1 MHQRLMTPPL
11 LCIRDLDCGILAGVH
26 LTLAA
31 GECVG
36 LAGPSGSGK
45 SRLLRAIADLDP
57 NRGEVLLRDQARS
70 AMPAHQWRRRVALLP
85 AESHWWGETVAAHM
99 PPPDARDLQALHLGA
114 AIIDWETARLSSGE
128 RQRLALLRLLS
139 RNPEV
144 LLLDEPTANLDDQNA
159 RAVETWLGQLT
170 RERGLG
176 MLWVSHDPA
185 QLTRVAQRSYRIDGG
200 KLQPTSPFQAIP
212 SPS

>member
-1 MHQRLMTPPL
+1 MTPPL
-11 LCIRDLDCGILAGVH
+11 LRIRDLDCGILIGVH

-57 NRGEVLLRDQARS
+57 NRGELFLRDQARS

-99 PPPDARDLQALHLGA
+99 PPPDARDLQALHLTA
-114 AIIDWETARLSSGE
+114 DVVDWEVTRLSSGE

-139 RNPEV
+139 RGPDV
-144 LLLDEPTANLDDQNA
+144 LLLDEPTANLDDDNT
-159 RAVETWLGQLT
+159 RAVETWLGQRA

-185 QLTRVAQRSYRIDGG
+185 QLARVAGRAYRIDGG
-200 KLQPTSPFQAIP
+200 QLQHLDT
-212 SPS
+212 